1 MRVQGS
7 ITAMALCLPVGAI
20 GHPNVPE
27 VIPHESQP
35 GIAAP
40 FLEKTRISISTE
52 DAVQM
57 LKWQE
62 FLSGT
67 SSERIRVSV
76 AVNEVSVETIAESTP
91 SELIVELKRLCG
103 LTWAQ
108 VSEVFGVKPRALHYW
123 RAGEPV
129 SGENHEKLG
138 AIIAMLRFIDRGTG
152 EENKRLLLSE
162 AVDGKTFFEL
172 MKDGEFQTIIDHAG
186 EGIGRVSFGAALT
199 EEARAKNAP
208 LEYLP
213 SEELSNEAEVE
224 LMERPKTRRKSIRR
238 AKI

>member
-20 GHPNVPE
+20 GHPNIPE
-27 VIPHESQP
+27 VIPSESQP
-35 GIAAP
+35 RIAAP

-52 DAVQM
+52 DAIQM

-62 FLSGT
+62 FRSGT
-67 SSERIRVSV
+67 SSEGVRVSV
-76 AVNEVSVETIAESTP
+76 AVNESAVDARAESTP
-91 SELIVELKRLCG
+91 SELIVELKRLSG

-129 SGENHEKLG
+129 SGENHERLG
-138 AIIAMLRFIDRGTG
+138 AVVAMLRFIDRGTR

-172 MKDGEFQTIIDHAG
+172 AKEGELQAIRDHAG
-186 EGIGRVSFGAALT
+186 EGIGRVSFGAVLT
-199 EEARAKNAP
+199 QEARAKNAP

-213 SEELSNEAEVE
+213 SEELSDEAEVD
-224 LMERPKTRRKSIRR
+224 LMVRPKTRRKSIRR
-238 AKI
+238 AGT